1 MNISLEGKH
10 AIITGGAHGIGG
22 AISRALYEQGVNVSI
37 TGRDQNKLE
46 QAQKLMPLSKT
57 YSLDITNEDSVND
70 IFNSAINNYG
80 SIDILINNAGIAN
93 SAPFLKIQTNE
104 VRQIMEINLVGLITC
119 SQAALPH
126 MLEKNWGRIINISSL
141 AGIKGQPYLAS
152 YCASKHAVIGVT
164 RSLATELIKSNITV
178 NAICP
183 GYVETD
189 MVKQAVNTIVR
200 QTGRTTEEARNE
212 LKKINPQGRII
223 KPKEI
228 ATTAV
233 WLCMPE
239 SESITG
245 QAIAIAGGEWM

>member
-1 MNISLEGKH
+1 M
-10 AIITGGAHGIGG
+10 
-22 AISRALYEQGVNVSI
+22 
-37 TGRDQNKLE
+37 
-46 QAQKLMPLSKT
+46 
-57 YSLDITNEDSVND
+57 
-70 IFNSAINNYG
+70 
-80 SIDILINNAGIAN
+80 
-93 SAPFLKIQTNE
+93 
-104 VRQIMEINLVGLITC
+104 
-119 SQAALPH
+119 
-126 MLEKNWGRIINISSL
+126 
-141 AGIKGQPYLAS
+141 
-152 YCASKHAVIGVT
+152 
-164 RSLATELIKSNITV
+164 ATELIKSNITV

-239 SESITG
+239 SEAITG